1 MKFSVSMYS
10 YMQKIRSGEA
20 TPFELIAKTKELGF
34 DAIEFVDFTDFG
46 TGTKEERLAHAEE
59 LRKECER
66 VGLEISALVM
76 SCDFITGSDGDLD
89 KEIARVKDYVDIAH
103 VLGVTRMRHDAAI
116 GYARNSGDFCPF
128 DTMLPRLTKACKE
141 ITEYAAQFGIRT
153 MVENHGFYVQDSERV
168 EKLYAAVD
176 NKNFG
181 LLTDMGNFFCADEDP
196 ASAFARVAPY
206 AYYVHAKDFIVKPFT
221 DADPGEGSFRSRGG
235 KYLRGTIVGHGNVPI
250 KQCMYQLKRA
260 GYDDYISIEFE
271 GMEPVFDALRIGLA
285 NLKKY
290 WAEV

>member
-128 DTMLPRLTKACKE
+128 DTMLPRLAKACKE

-168 EKLYAAVD
+168 RSS
-176 NKNFG
+176 
-181 LLTDMGNFFCADEDP
+181 TQRSTTRTS
-196 ASAFARVAPY
+196 ASSPIWATSSAQMRTRLP
-206 AYYVHAKDFIVKPFT
+206 HLQ
-221 DADPGEGSFRSRGG
+221 E
-235 KYLRGTIVGHGNVPI
+235 LRRMRTMSM
-250 KQCMYQLKRA
+250 QRT
-260 GYDDYISIEFE
+260 SS
-271 GMEPVFDALRIGLA
+271 
-285 NLKKY
+285 
-290 WAEV
+290 

>member
-181 LLTDMGNFFCADEDP
+181 LLTDMGNFLCADEDP

-206 AYYVHAKDFIVKPFT
+206 AYYVHAKDDHADGRPCRHDRAAVAFRLIAFLHDIRRQHGIIQHIYKQRNIKDEHKIRDKLRKNRSSRRIKPIQR
-221 DADPGEGSFRSRGG
+221 DIR
-235 KYLRGTIVGHGNVPI
+235 
-250 KQCMYQLKRA
+250 
-260 GYDDYISIEFE
+260 
-271 GMEPVFDALRIGLA
+271 
-285 NLKKY
+285 KKHC
-290 WAEV
+290 

>member
-34 DAIEFVDFTDFG
+34 EAIEFVDFTDFRHRHQG
-46 TGTKEERLAHAEE
+46 RASRPRRRAPG
-59 LRKECER
+59 KECER

-168 EKLYAAVD
+168 EKLYAAVEQQ
-176 NKNFG
+176 K
-181 LLTDMGNFFCADEDP
+181 LQ
-196 ASAFARVAPY
+196 ASSPIWATSSAQMRIRLP
-206 AYYVHAKDFIVKPFT
+206 HLQ
-221 DADPGEGSFRSRGG
+221 E
-235 KYLRGTIVGHGNVPI
+235 LRRMRTMSM
-250 KQCMYQLKRA
+250 QRT
-260 GYDDYISIEFE
+260 SS
-271 GMEPVFDALRIGLA
+271 
-285 NLKKY
+285 
-290 WAEV
+290 

>member
-89 KEIARVKDYVDIAH
+89 KEIGLRRH
-103 VLGVTRMRHDAAI
+103 RTR
-116 GYARNSGDFCPF
+116 
-128 DTMLPRLTKACKE
+128 PRC
-141 ITEYAAQFGIRT
+141 Y
-153 MVENHGFYVQDSERV
+153 
-168 EKLYAAVD
+168 
-176 NKNFG
+176 
-181 LLTDMGNFFCADEDP
+181 
-196 ASAFARVAPY
+196 PY
-206 AYYVHAKDFIVKPFT
+206 APR
-221 DADPGEGSFRSRGG
+221 RSHR
-235 KYLRGTIVGHGNVPI
+235 LRT
-250 KQCMYQLKRA
+250 QLR
-260 GYDDYISIEFE
+260 
-271 GMEPVFDALRIGLA
+271 
-285 NLKKY
+285 
-290 WAEV
+290 

>member
-10 YMQKIRSGEA
+10 YMQKIHSGEA

-181 LLTDMGNFFCADEDP
+181 LLTDMGNFLCADEDP
-196 ASAFARVAPY
+196 ASAFARVAIR
-206 AYYVHAKDFIVKPFT
+206 AKAASVPAVAST
-221 DADPGEGSFRSRGG
+221 CAALLSATAMYRSSSA
-235 KYLRGTIVGHGNVPI
+235 
-250 KQCMYQLKRA
+250 C
-260 GYDDYISIEFE
+260 IS
-271 GMEPVFDALRIGLA
+271 
-285 NLKKY
+285 
-290 WAEV
+290 

>member
-153 MVENHGFYVQDSERV
+153 MVENHGF
-168 EKLYAAVD
+168 
-176 NKNFG
+176 
-181 LLTDMGNFFCADEDP
+181 
-196 ASAFARVAPY
+196 
-206 AYYVHAKDFIVKPFT
+206 
-221 DADPGEGSFRSRGG
+221 
-235 KYLRGTIVGHGNVPI
+235 
-250 KQCMYQLKRA
+250 
-260 GYDDYISIEFE
+260 
-271 GMEPVFDALRIGLA
+271 
-285 NLKKY
+285 
-290 WAEV
+290 

>member
-89 KEIARVKDYVDIAH
+89 KDVYKRQH
-103 VLGVTRMRHDAAI
+103 
-116 GYARNSGDFCPF
+116 F
-128 DTMLPRLTKACKE
+128 D
-141 ITEYAAQFGIRT
+141 G
-153 MVENHGFYVQDSERV
+153 
-168 EKLYAAVD
+168 
-176 NKNFG
+176 
-181 LLTDMGNFFCADEDP
+181 
-196 ASAFARVAPY
+196 
-206 AYYVHAKDFIVKPFT
+206 
-221 DADPGEGSFRSRGG
+221 FRSGACRLRVRRRKKRRPLHHLRKENARG
-235 KYLRGTIVGHGNVPI
+235 V
-250 KQCMYQLKRA
+250 
-260 GYDDYISIEFE
+260 
-271 GMEPVFDALRIGLA
+271 
-285 NLKKY
+285 
-290 WAEV
+290 